1 MSKIERAPEVDET
14 PASGLRLK
22 KSMFSL
28 TNKIALVTGAGS
40 GIGASI
46 AETFAQA
53 GAKVFVADR
62 DQVGAQKTAA
72 KIVAAGGVAHALQL
86 DIRSDGDIAAA
97 QAAIGAPLDLLVNNA
112 GIGAIGTILQTSLA
126 DMNRLMAVNVH
137 GTFLVTK
144 VFLPAMLE
152 QKRGSV
158 INLASVGGVLA
169 LRDRFAYTTTKFA
182 IVGMTKALALDH
194 SATGVRF
201 NAICPCRVE
210 TPWVA
215 QRISEYP
222 DPAAA
227 RREME
232 GTQIAGRMARPD
244 EIAAA
249 ALYLASDEA
258 AMVTGSTLTIDS
270 GWSAGK

>member
-1 MSKIERAPEVDET
+1 
-14 PASGLRLK
+14 
-22 KSMFSL
+22 
-28 TNKIALVTGAGS
+28 
-40 GIGASI
+40 
-46 AETFAQA
+46 
-53 GAKVFVADR
+53 
-62 DQVGAQKTAA
+62 
-72 KIVAAGGVAHALQL
+72 
-86 DIRSDGDIAAA
+86 
-97 QAAIGAPLDLLVNNA
+97 
-112 GIGAIGTILQTSLA
+112 
-126 DMNRLMAVNVH
+126 
-137 GTFLVTK
+137 
-144 VFLPAMLE
+144 
-152 QKRGSV
+152 V
-158 INLASVGGVLA
+158 INVASVGGVLA
-169 LRDRFAYTTTKFA
+169 VRDRFAYTTTKFA

-215 QRISEYP
+215 QRISEYA

-258 AMVTGSTLTIDS
+258 AMVTGSTLMIDS

>member
-1 MSKIERAPEVDET
+1 
-14 PASGLRLK
+14 
-22 KSMFSL
+22 MFSL
-28 TNKIALVTGAGS
+28 TKKIALVTGAGS

-46 AETFAQA
+46 AKTFAQA

-62 DQVGAQKTAA
+62 DQAGAQQTIANIA
-72 KIVAAGGVAHALQL
+72 AAGGAAQALKL
-86 DIRSDGDIAAA
+86 DITSESDIAAA
-97 QAAIGAPLDLLVNNA
+97 EAVIGAPLDILVNNA
-112 GIGAIGTILQTSLA
+112 GVGCSGTILQTSLA
-126 DMNRLMAVNVH
+126 DLNRLIAVNVN

-144 VFLPAMLE
+144 AFLPAMLE
-152 QKRGSV
+152 RSHGSV

-169 LRDRFAYTTTKFA
+169 VRDRFAYTTTKFA

-215 QRISEYP
+215 QRLSEYP
-222 DPAAA
+222 DSAAA

-232 GTQIAGRMARPD
+232 GTQIAGRMARPE

-258 AMVTGSTLTIDS
+258 AMVTGSTLMIDS

>member
-1 MSKIERAPEVDET
+1 
-14 PASGLRLK
+14 
-22 KSMFSL
+22 MFSL
-28 TNKIALVTGAGS
+28 AKKIALVTGAGS
-40 GIGASI
+40 GIGAAT
-46 AETFAQA
+46 AET
-53 GAKVFVADR
+53 
-62 DQVGAQKTAA
+62 
-72 KIVAAGGVAHALQL
+72 I
-86 DIRSDGDIAAA
+86 
-97 QAAIGAPLDLLVNNA
+97 
-112 GIGAIGTILQTSLA
+112 
-126 DMNRLMAVNVH
+126 AVNVN

-144 VFLPAMLE
+144 AFLPAMLE
-152 QKRGSV
+152 RSRASV
-158 INLASVGGVLA
+158 INLASVAGVVA

-215 QRISEYP
+215 QRLSEYP

-232 GTQIAGRMARPD
+232 STQIAGRMARPE
-244 EIAAA
+244 EIAA
-249 ALYLASDEA
+249 ALYLASDQA
-258 AMVTGSTLTIDS
+258 AMVTGSTLMIDS